1 VSIPAGERRKP
12 GTFNRSKM
20 LALLKR
26 QARARKHGEKPE
38 PARRWT
44 SAMIMRAAG
53 QVGMLSVR
61 RARWVCWYRWGT
73 PSRYEPGCGAR

>member
-1 VSIPAGERRKP
+1 MSTPAGARRKP

-20 LALLKR
+20 LAALKR
-26 QARARKHGEKPE
+26 QARARKHGVKPE

-53 QVGMLSVR
+53 QVGMLSVA
-61 RARWVCWYRWGT
+61 RARWICGYRWTT